1 MWLRTDLR
9 PSTTGG
15 STHTVRKHPTQ
26 HKRAFLTQP
35 HPKVGSRKAQRRAA
49 LKVSTETRQ
58 EPEPPPH
65 SHSSA
70 SLDAKAAYKY
80 MSVRVGRWGV
90 AAAIWEPTPTSGT
103 ELSGGRR

>member
-35 HPKVGSRKAQRRAA
+35 HPKVGSREAQRRAA

-58 EPEPPPH
+58 EPEPPPTLTALPH
-65 SHSSA
+65 SMQ
-70 SLDAKAAYKY
+70 KQ
-80 MSVRVGRWGV
+80 
-90 AAAIWEPTPTSGT
+90 PTST
-103 ELSGGRR
+103 